1 MSFEGYLMITM
12 IVLLLRFWWIILD
25 LLISDIRMLLIEII
39 YSYIH
44 YLFYKQALFSYEV
57 MGTLNRIFIIT
68 EVLIIGI
75 CVYRIFDKIRR
86 AKNKDNIL

>member
-1 MSFEGYLMITM
+1 MSFEGYLMMTM

-25 LLISDIRMLLIEII
+25 SLISDIRMLIIEII

-57 MGTLNRIFIIT
+57 MGTLNRLFIIT

>member
-25 LLISDIRMLLIEII
+25 SLISDIRMLLIEII

>member
-1 MSFEGYLMITM
+1 MSFEGYLMMTM

-25 LLISDIRMLLIEII
+25 SLISDIRMLLIEII

-57 MGTLNRIFIIT
+57 MGTLNRLFIIT

>member
-25 LLISDIRMLLIEII
+25 SLISDIRMLLIEII

-57 MGTLNRIFIIT
+57 MGTLNRLFIIT